1 MSAIFT
7 IDDLEVEFTT
17 PEGVVNA
24 VNSVSLEVSKGECLA
39 VVGESGSGKSQTFMA
54 AMGLLAVNGSAR
66 GSVQIDG
73 IELLNMDE
81 KRLNNFR
88 GDRISMIFQDPMTSL
103 TPHMKVGRQL
113 VEAIIEHRDID
124 MNAAERQAV
133 RMLEQVHF
141 SDAKG
146 ILNRYPHEL
155 SGGMR
160 QRVMIAMALIC
171 KPSVIIADEPTTAL
185 DVTVQA
191 QIIKLLMEAK
201 DGLDAAIIL
210 ITHDLGV
217 VAGLADRVSVM
228 YSGRVVE
235 SGKVENIFYKPSH
248 PYTEGLL
255 SCTPNLELNCT
266 ELKTIPGHP
275 PNSQDFFSGC
285 SFEPRCSYSSDIC
298 KEIRPVLSIG
308 QGSSFK
314 ACHFDSTGGRDV

>member
-141 SDAKG
+141 
-146 ILNRYPHEL
+146 L
-155 SGGMR
+155 
-160 QRVMIAMALIC
+160 
-171 KPSVIIADEPTTAL
+171 
-185 DVTVQA
+185 
-191 QIIKLLMEAK
+191 
-201 DGLDAAIIL
+201 
-210 ITHDLGV
+210 
-217 VAGLADRVSVM
+217 
-228 YSGRVVE
+228 
-235 SGKVENIFYKPSH
+235 
-248 PYTEGLL
+248 
-255 SCTPNLELNCT
+255 
-266 ELKTIPGHP
+266 
-275 PNSQDFFSGC
+275 
-285 SFEPRCSYSSDIC
+285 
-298 KEIRPVLSIG
+298 
-308 QGSSFK
+308 
-314 ACHFDSTGGRDV
+314 

>member
-141 SDAKG
+141 SDAKR

-235 SGKVENIFYKPSH
+235 SGTVEDIFYKPSH

-255 SCTPNLELNCT
+255 SCTPNLESNCT
-266 ELKTIPGHP
+266 ELMTIPGQP
-275 PNSQDFFSGC
+275 PNTQDFFAGC

-298 KEIRPVLSIG
+298 KKIRPVLSIG